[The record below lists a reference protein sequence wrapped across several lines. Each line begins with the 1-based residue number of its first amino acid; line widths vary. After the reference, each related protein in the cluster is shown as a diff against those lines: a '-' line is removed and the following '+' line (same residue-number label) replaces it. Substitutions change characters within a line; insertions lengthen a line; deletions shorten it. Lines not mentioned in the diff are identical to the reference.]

1 MLLLVLVC
9 VLMSEHI
16 LQAEMAGSA
25 ETAAI
30 LDALNSQRADARE
43 RQAAMERQI
52 REEARRLRG
61 GIAGDGHVT
70 HLTHCPQH
78 ETIIQFWRHI
88 TAVNEFDLRGHSS
101 GLLLERALHCFAC
114 TSIQIALIL
123 YCCPLSSPAAL
134 CQSLLPISHSCSFCG
149 EAVAHVQKW

>member
-1 MLLLVLVC
+1 MLLLVLFG
-9 VLMSEHI
+9 VLMSEHV

-61 GIAGDGHVT
+61 GIAGEAHVT
-70 HLTHCPQH
+70 LWPVLLTMRQGYSLHDALQQLMILTFVVTALACCLKGPYVVLPALAYTLPSYSIAVFCP
-78 ETIIQFWRHI
+78 
-88 TAVNEFDLRGHSS
+88 
-101 GLLLERALHCFAC
+101 GLLHCD
-114 TSIQIALIL
+114 SICL
-123 YCCPLSSPAAL
+123 LSVTAAGFVVRL
-134 CQSLLPISHSCSFCG
+134 
-149 EAVAHVQKW
+149 